1 MNDSREPLPSADQAL
16 RALQAFA
23 AAAGI
28 SFDRLLAA
36 RTIGE
41 AERAVPGETD
51 LAWAHRLVEVGDSV
65 GLRVR
70 AMECSV
76 RDALTFVRQRIPVA
90 ALGQRDDGSSR
101 GLLLKECRGR
111 RVLVEFLD
119 GSGDDQWLNELQLAV
134 LVDVSSP
141 QVPRRWVLGQAA
153 LGCDANQSE
162 IDEAAHEH
170 LPPLPRLIRLLR
182 PERGD
187 LWVILT
193 FSLVSGVLA
202 LATPIAVEALVNT
215 VAFGRYLQP
224 IVVLSIL
231 LFTFLA
237 FAAAMRGLLAYVV
250 EILQRRLFVRVVE
263 DLAYRLPRV
272 RQTSWDS
279 EHGPGLVNYF
289 FDVVTLQKVAATLL
303 LDGLSVV
310 LQTVIGMVV
319 LAFYHPFLLGFDVLL
334 LFLIGF
340 VTFGLGFGAVKTA
353 IKESRAKFAVG
364 GWLEQLTQNPT
375 AFKLNGGTRLG
386 LEKADQLAISY
397 LDARRA
403 HFRILM
409 RQILFA
415 LGLQAVAATVL
426 LGLGGWLVI
435 QGQLTLGQL
444 VAAELIVMMI
454 VGSFAKIGKHL
465 ESFYDLLAAV
475 DKLGHLFDLPIES
488 HDKLFHLQE
497 RVPAELNVCGL
508 SYAYDKDLIVSELS
522 FRIES
527 GKRVALVGDPGSG
540 KSTLVDLISGVRQ
553 PKSGHIEMDRIDLR
567 ELRPDSLRQHIGV
580 CRATE
585 IFSGTIDENVHLGR
599 PDISAEDVR
608 EALDT
613 VGLLGE
619 LLKLPEGLGSRLH
632 AGGAP
637 LSASQAIRLMVARAI
652 VGRPRLLL
660 VDGTLDLLAD
670 DIAVAVMKNLSRSPV
685 CWTLLL
691 CTGRKSL
698 RDHCDHQLQLLPTSK
713 KANPDNQLKRLEKP

>member
-1 MNDSREPLPSADQAL
+1 MNDSHDPLPSADQAL
-16 RALQAFA
+16 RALEAFA

-36 RTIGE
+36 RTLGE
-41 AERAVPGETD
+41 AERAVPGEDD
-51 LAWAHRLVEVGDSV
+51 LVWAHRLVEVGDSV

-76 RDALTFVRQRIPVA
+76 HNAMTFVRQGIPVA
-90 ALGQRDDGSSR
+90 ALVQQNDGR
-101 GLLLKECRGR
+101 LQGILLKECRGR
-111 RVLVEFLD
+111 RVLTEFLD
-119 GSGDDQWLNELQLAV
+119 RRAEDQWLGVRQVAERV
-134 LVDVSSP
+134 SVSSP
-141 QVPRRWVLGQAA
+141 QAPRRWVMGQSA
-153 LGCDANQSE
+153 LACDANQSV
-162 IDEAAHEH
+162 IDEASHEH
-170 LPPLPRLIRLLR
+170 LPPWTRLIRLLR
-182 PERGD
+182 PERRD

-193 FSLVSGVLA
+193 FSLVTGVLA

-272 RQTSWDS
+272 QQTAWDR

-289 FDVVTLQKVAATLL
+289 FDVVTLQKVSATLL

-310 LQTVIGMVV
+310 LQTVVGMIV
-319 LAFYHPFLLGFDVLL
+319 LAFYHPFLLGFDALL
-334 LFLIGF
+334 LLLIAF
-340 VTFGLGFGAVKTA
+340 VTFGLGFGAVKSA
-353 IKESRAKFAVG
+353 IKESKAKFAVG

-386 LEKADQLAISY
+386 LEKADQLAIGY

-465 ESFYDLLAAV
+465 ESYYDLMAAV
-475 DKLGHLFDLPIES
+475 DKLGHLFDLPIEA

-497 RVPAELNVCGL
+497 RVPAELNVADL
-508 SYAYDKDLIVSELS
+508 SYAYDKKNVLNNVSL
-522 FRIES
+522 RVDS
-527 GKRVALVGDPGSG
+527 GKRVALVGAPGSG
-540 KSTLVDLISGVRQ
+540 KSTLIDLICGVRQ
-553 PKSGHIEMDRIDLR
+553 PTSGHIEIDKIDLR
-567 ELRPDSLRQHIGV
+567 ELRPDSLRQHIGT

-585 IFSGTIDENVHLGR
+585 IFLGTIDENVHLGR

-608 EALDT
+608 ESLQT
-613 VGLLGE
+613 VGLLDE
-619 LLKLPEGLGSRLH
+619 LLRLPEGLNSQLN

-637 LSASQAIRLMVARAI
+637 LSTSQAVRLMVARAM

-660 VDGTLDLLAD
+660 IDGTLDLLGDEMALT
-670 DIAVAVMKNLSRSPV
+670 VMDNLSRRPV

-698 RDHCDHQLQLLPTSK
+698 IDRCESQLQLQPEARKSDDDK
-713 KANPDNQLKRLEKP
+713 QLKRSE

>member
-1 MNDSREPLPSADQAL
+1 MNDSHDPLPSADQAL
-16 RALQAFA
+16 RALEVFA

-28 SFDRLLAA
+28 PFDRLLAA
-36 RTIGE
+36 RTLGE
-41 AERAVPGETD
+41 AERAVPGQDD

-76 RDALTFVRQRIPVA
+76 HDAMAFVRQGIPVA
-90 ALGQRDDGSSR
+90 AFVQQDDGR
-101 GLLLKECRGR
+101 LQGVLLKECRGR
-111 RVLVEFLD
+111 RVLAEFLD
-119 GSGDDQWLNELQLAV
+119 RSAEDRWLGVRQVAERVN
-134 LVDVSSP
+134 VSSP
-141 QVPRRWVLGQAA
+141 QATRRWVIGQSA
-153 LGCDANQSE
+153 LACDANQSV
-162 IDEAAHEH
+162 IDEASHEH
-170 LPPLPRLIRLLR
+170 LPPFPRLIRLLR
-182 PERGD
+182 PERRD

-193 FSLVSGVLA
+193 FSLVTGVLA
-202 LATPIAVEALVNT
+202 LASPIAVEALVNT

-272 RQTSWDS
+272 QQTAWDR

-289 FDVVTLQKVAATLL
+289 FDVVTLQKVTASLL

-310 LQTVIGMVV
+310 LQTVVGMIV
-319 LAFYHPFLLGFDVLL
+319 LAFYHPFLLGFDALL
-334 LFLIGF
+334 LLLIAF
-340 VTFGLGFGAVKTA
+340 VTFGLGFGAVKSA
-353 IKESRAKFAVG
+353 IKESIAKFAVG

-386 LEKADQLAISY
+386 LEKADQLAIDY
-397 LDARRA
+397 LEARRA
-403 HFRILM
+403 HFRILI

-465 ESFYDLLAAV
+465 ESFYDLMAAV
-475 DKLGHLFDLPIES
+475 NKLGHLFDLPIEA
-488 HDKLFHLQE
+488 HDKLFHQQE
-497 RVPAELNVCGL
+497 RGPAELKVSDL
-508 SYAYDKDLIVSELS
+508 SYAYDKKNVLNNVSL
-522 FRIES
+522 RVES
-527 GKRVALVGDPGSG
+527 GKPVALVGPPGSG
-540 KSTLVDLISGVRQ
+540 KSTLIDLICGVRQ
-553 PKSGHIEMDRIDLR
+553 PTSGHVEIDNIDLR
-567 ELRPDSLRQHIGV
+567 ELRPDSLRQHIGT

-585 IFSGTIDENVHLGR
+585 IFQGTIDENVHLGR

-608 EALDT
+608 ESLQI
-613 VGLLGE
+613 VGLLDE
-619 LLKLPEGLGSRLH
+619 LLRLPEGLNSQLN

-637 LSASQAIRLMVARAI
+637 LSTSQSVRLMVARAI

-660 VDGTLDLLAD
+660 IDGTLDLLAD
-670 DIAVAVMKNLSRSPV
+670 EMAVTVMDNLARSPV

-698 RDHCDHQLQLLPTSK
+698 IDRCERQVRLQSK
-713 KANPDNQLKRLEKP
+713 AKKSDDDKQLKRSE